1 MAAGKYRDWVIAQR
15 AQQVPDGAGG
25 VVSQWVTLVE
35 FWAYVE
41 PIGGR
46 EAMRANQLVADM
58 DTRITTRWT
67 TDIAAITAKDRI
79 IHGAVIYNIVRP
91 PADLKSR
98 HREVEI
104 TCNSGANDG

>member
-1 MAAGKYRDWVIAQR
+1 MGAGKYRHLVTVER
-15 AQQVPDGAGG
+15 VTQVPDGAGG
-25 VVSQWVTLVE
+25 MTTTWQPLGS
-35 FWAYVE
+35 FWASVE

-46 EAMRANQLVADM
+46 EALRAGQIVADM
-58 DTRITTRWT
+58 DTRITTRWSPMVSG
-67 TDIAAITAKDRI
+67 ITAKDRI